1 MTPRSSAWLAPTTTN
16 RFHEWNGIGR
26 RGLGARQLGADEVID
41 HETTRFEHIVQKVDV
56 VFDAVGGDMQERS
69 LSLLLRGRKLVSIA
83 KEPPKKR
90 AADHGVT
97 ASTSQSSRTAIN
109 SWRSQSS

>member
-1 MTPRSSAWLAPTTTN
+1 LLPVLLNT
-16 RFHEWNGIGR
+16 
-26 RGLGARQLGADEVID
+26 
-41 HETTRFEHIVQKVDV
+41 
-56 VFDAVGGDMQERS
+56 VGGDMQERS

-109 SWRSQSS
+109 SSRSQSSLRTASCGRWWMRSSPSPTRMEGPEGRGWPPATTRL